1 MTIVV
6 EGNYPEIDRVETG
19 LYSFDKALSF
29 QNKLGL
35 PLRTMVEIYGA
46 THIGK
51 STLSYYLSGVMNP
64 TGRILI
70 CDFEGLDRSYL
81 PVATAPAKFDGT
93 IEIMSVSDNK
103 GKMRSHEAMLS
114 EFTDRV
120 LEDETIHSGIV
131 DSVGAILP
139 TFEQSSDIGEG
150 FGAKRAVIVA
160 QLARKGAFAVINK
173 PTPSNIFVINHS
185 HVIVSG
191 GMGHQSAGGV
201 VLKHLGAVRLF
212 LRYAAKDFIK
222 SGDEVIAHCVEGTVE
237 KLRYGGKGRRFK
249 FMIVPGW
256 GVRPNLTA
264 VQDCV
269 DLGLAERGSVVK
281 IEDKSF
287 GYISKLVEDDLEG
300 RDEKFE
306 PFFELLRKKRIEV

>member
-1 MTIVV
+1 MTITV

-81 PVATAPAKFDGT
+81 PVATAPANFDGT

-150 FGAKRAVIVA
+150 FGAKRAVVVA

-173 PTPSNIFVINHS
+173 PTPANIFVINHS

-191 GMGHQSAGGV
+191 GVGHQSAGGV
-201 VLKHLGAVRLF
+201 VLKHLGAVRIF
-212 LRYAAKDFIK
+212 LRHSSKDFIK
-222 SGDEVIAHCVEGTVE
+222 SGEDVLAHCVEGTVE

-249 FMIVPGW
+249 FMLIPGY

-269 DLGLAERGSVVK
+269 DLGLADRGAVVK

-287 GYISKLVEDDLEG
+287 GYISALVKDDLEG